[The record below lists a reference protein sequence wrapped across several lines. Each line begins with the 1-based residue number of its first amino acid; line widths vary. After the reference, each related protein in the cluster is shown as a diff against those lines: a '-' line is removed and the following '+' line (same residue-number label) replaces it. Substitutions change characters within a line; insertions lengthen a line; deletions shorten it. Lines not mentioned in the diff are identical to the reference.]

1 MGLSESDQKMVE
13 KMNARWRKHRDA
25 TEQIEVQNI
34 SMMEPL
40 PSRDPR
46 PGPEKRPVGH
56 IHVEGHRKNGP
67 LLESPP
73 QESGV
78 GHRSLGILDQALR
91 LGGKIEWGARH
102 ERKT

>member
-46 PGPEKRPVGH
+46 PGPE
-56 IHVEGHRKNGP
+56 
-67 LLESPP
+67 
-73 QESGV
+73 
-78 GHRSLGILDQALR
+78 
-91 LGGKIEWGARH
+91 
-102 ERKT
+102 